1 MDIMEWQ
8 KEDYSISTDKSKLDI
23 AVIHSY
29 LSNESYWAEQIPFSI
44 VKRSIDHS
52 LCFGVYYHESQIGFA
67 RVISDYATFSYL
79 CDVFI
84 LPEHRGRGLSKWLM
98 EVITDFPDLQGL
110 RRYLLTTLDAHGL
123 YAQFGFT
130 PYPQPDRL
138 MARNYPDLYKTKK

>member
-1 MDIMEWQ
+1 MEWQ